1 MSLYDQA
8 LAAGAPTLGG
18 FTPGQSLTPE
28 QILQLRAQS
37 PHTPVGDMVYH
48 PGWETPSLTDAGET
62 GVSRV
67 GDEFVKKL
75 PGNNIAVW
83 NADGTYRGS
92 TADGKITFQ
101 EAAGYVAML
110 AGGAYAIN
118 GAAGAAGAAG
128 ASNAGAGATGMDF
141 GWSAESLANAG
152 GGSAWDAAMIDAGA
166 GAVNPALST
175 ATAGGLGDA
184 AAQTIEVVGQKL
196 PSTMLSAEE
205 LALGAPAATELGT
218 IPQSEPVDPTNYSNE
233 GRNYPTPNSTQGP
246 GGSPINASQFPS
258 TPINDVNGNP
268 VVPQVNNNGS
278 NPFGTGDLANLF
290 NVLSGLYGLKLAG
303 DAAEKSDPFGPYRK
317 GYADKLL
324 ALEANPG
331 LIKSTP
337 GFLSGQDAIT
347 RQMAAKGYLGSG
359 NQAGA
364 LMRFSGDFYNNEAN
378 RLATLAGSNIGP
390 GQTYFNQAQLVGQS
404 LSNIGYGLS
413 PYMQGGPR

>member
-8 LAAGAPTLGG
+8 LAAGAPAIGG
-18 FTPGQSLTPE
+18 FTPGQALTPE

-62 GVSRV
+62 GISRV

-92 TADGKITFQ
+92 TADGKITFK
-101 EAAGYVAML
+101 EAATYVALL

-128 ASNAGAGATGMDF
+128 ASNAGAGAVGLDF
-141 GWSAESLANAG
+141 GAAAEAGTLAGSEAG
-152 GGSAWDAAMIDAGA
+152 LGGF
-166 GAVNPALST
+166 
-175 ATAGGLGDA
+175 GGLEAGSLIDA
-184 AAQTIEVVGQKL
+184 AAGDLGQTMVGESVL
-196 PSTMLSAEE
+196 TSG
-205 LALGAPAATELGT
+205 GAPAISTTLGELGAEAAGFT
-218 IPQSEPVDPTNYSNE
+218 VPTFDPSSSGPLDPTNYSNE
-233 GRNYPTPNSTQGP
+233 GRNYPTPNDTQGP
-246 GGSPINASQFPS
+246 GGSPVNAPLDPS
-258 TPINDVNGNP
+258 KTGNTVIPPVNGN
-268 VVPQVNNNGS
+268 NGTQLPTNLDPS
-278 NPFGTGDLANLF
+278 KISDWTSLF

-378 RLATLAGSNIGP
+378 RLATLAGSNINP
-390 GQTYFNQAQLVGQS
+390 NQTYFNQAQLVGQS